1 MTPIEM
7 DVTTVATGLRFP
19 EGPVAMDD
27 GSVLLVEIAERSL
40 SRVAADGTVERLVDC
55 GGGPNGAA
63 IGPDGGVYL
72 CNNGEAF
79 GFSDLAGFTVPGD
92 PPESWRPGCIQRV
105 DLETRELTTLY
116 THCDGRDL
124 IAPNDLVFDGHGGFY
139 FTDFG
144 LRRGRTADRTGVYYA
159 LADGSS
165 IREVVFPLDS
175 PNGVGLSPDG
185 SRLYV
190 AETYSGRLWSWSVT
204 GPGEVAS
211 HTGLHAGAELHYAA
225 PGVTMFDS
233 LAVDAEGWV
242 CVGTLG
248 LGVSGITAVS
258 PDGQQVE
265 LHRVPDDPLVTNICF
280 GGEGHRTA
288 WITSSGSGRL
298 LRAEW
303 PRPGLRLPHS

>member
-1 MTPIEM
+1 MSSIEM
-7 DVTTVATGLRFP
+7 DVTTVAEGLRFP
-19 EGPVAMDD
+19 EGPIAMPD
-27 GSVLLVEIAERSL
+27 GSVLVVEIAERCL
-40 SRVAADGTVERLVDC
+40 TRVGPDGSVDRLVDC

-63 IGPDGGVYL
+63 IGPDGAVYL

-79 GFSDLAGFTVPGD
+79 GFGELAGFTIPGD
-92 PPESWRPGCIQRV
+92 PPPSWRPGSIQRV
-105 DLETRELTTLY
+105 DLETKEVTTLY
-116 THCDGRDL
+116 THCDGTELR
-124 IAPNDLVFDGHGGFY
+124 APNDLVFDGHGGFY

-144 LRRGRTADRTGVYYA
+144 IRRGRSADITGIYYA
-159 LADGSS
+159 SADGSS

-190 AETYSGRLWSWSVT
+190 AETYSGRLWSWAVS

-211 HTGLHAGAELHYAA
+211 HPGLHAGGELLYAA

-233 LAVDAEGWV
+233 LAVDGEGWV

-258 PDGQQVE
+258 PDGSQVE
-265 LHRVPDDPLVTNICF
+265 LHHIPSDPLITNICF

-288 WITSSGSGRL
+288 WITASGSGRL
-298 LRAEW
+298 LRSEW
-303 PRPGLRLPHS
+303 PRAGLRLPHT